1 MVVYESRWPVGRVVY
16 IYNLACSLS
25 HLDHHGRGPTL
36 ALQAFGLPPIQ
47 KKNLH
52 LALTSH
58 TVLLQAPTSRRHSA
72 QPHHTTTTTLEICIR
87 IY

>member
-1 MVVYESRWPVGRVVY
+1 MVVYKSRWPVSWVVY

-25 HLDHHGRGPTL
+25 HLDHHGWGLTL
-36 ALQAFGLPPIQ
+36 ALQAFGLPPIH

-52 LALTSH
+52 LALALH
-58 TVLLQAPTSRRHSA
+58 TVLLQAPMSRRHSA
-72 QPHHTTTTTLEICIR
+72 QPHHTTTTTLEICIC